1 MNVLRWIVIPLRY
14 LCRMSVFGNRRG
26 TLVVQPLQG
35 IGDMVWHLPHV
46 HAIAAQCA
54 DGAVT
59 VLTKPRSQADK
70 IFAADR
76 TVRNILWLE
85 RNPGRHDGLTGL
97 LRLVRQLRKQRFAEA
112 WLLHGSSR
120 YALALM
126 LAGIPVT
133 HGYGRGLQAAL
144 LSDTRFLPKAQC
156 RSHPLQMGAL
166 MLALQGIPVTPE
178 MGRLS
183 VSPAA
188 RDLVTGRFGG
198 NPRPWIG
205 FGIGSS
211 EPVKQ
216 WGAERF
222 GGLAAL
228 MLREISG
235 TIFLIGGSAEAAM
248 AETIKALAAVPG
260 RVVNATDLRLD
271 QTAALL
277 AQCSLYVGND
287 TGALNIAA
295 AAGTRAIGLFGGS
308 QPLTYSEQIC
318 PVSPA
323 EGAGDTTGMAAITIE
338 QVLAAT
344 VRIGLTA

>member
-1 MNVLRWIVIPLRY
+1 MNLLRWIVNPLRY
-14 LCRMSVFGNRRG
+14 LCRISVLGKRRG
-26 TLVVQPLQG
+26 TLVIQPLQG

-54 DGAVT
+54 EGTVT

-76 TVRNILWLE
+76 AVNNVLWLE

-97 LRLVRQLRKQRFAEA
+97 LRLVYLLRKRRFSEA

-156 RSHPLQMGAL
+156 RSHPLQMGTL

-178 MGRLS
+178 MGRLI

-188 RDLVTGRFGG
+188 RDLVADHFAG

-211 EPVKQ
+211 EAFKQ

-222 GGLAAL
+222 AGLAASI
-228 MLREISG
+228 LREVSG
-235 TIFLIGGSAEAAM
+235 TIFLIGGPAETAM

-260 RVVNATDLRLD
+260 QVVNATDLMLD
-271 QTAALL
+271 QTTALL
-277 AQCSLYVGND
+277 EQCSLYVGND

-295 AAGTRAIGLFGGS
+295 AAGTRTIGLFGGS
-308 QPLTYSEQIC
+308 QPLTYSEQIH
-318 PVSPA
+318 PLVPTD
-323 EGAGDTTGMAAITIE
+323 GAGVAAGMAAITIE

-344 VRIGLTA
+344 VRIGLKA